1 MDNSAVLNSLHR
13 EHHSRL
19 LVIARSILH
28 TSRACDPSDAED
40 VVQQVWTE
48 AWQRI
53 SSGQQVDGG
62 WLSCV
67 ATARAKNWRRNRQC
81 KCKYE
86 AFSLDE
92 SLTGEDGDEVSRLD
106 TFMIPEPVE
115 LPDPCTPALHAAME
129 RLSPTLRSTV
139 IAHYVDGD
147 SLADIALRTTTPL
160 GTVKRRLHDAR
171 TLLRGILIEQ
181 PATRTA

>member
-1 MDNSAVLNSLHR
+1 MNTTALLDSLHR

-19 LVIARSILH
+19 LAIARSILH
-28 TSRACDPSDAED
+28 TSPVCDSSDAED
-40 VVQQVWTE
+40 VCQQVWIE
-48 AWQRI
+48 AWARLT
-53 SSGQQVDGG
+53 SGQPVDSG
-62 WLSCV
+62 WRSCV
-67 ATARAKNWRRNRQC
+67 TTARAKNHRRNRQC